1 MEAVTKRTREKKKSR
16 NSNLIEME
24 LFKCD
29 HSNEILVQIGPNE
42 VNVNGAV
49 NNSIKRLNL
58 GTFVD
63 LSS

>member
-1 MEAVTKRTREKKKSR
+1 MEAVTKRTQKKHKGR
-16 NSNLIEME
+16 NSSIIEME

-29 HSNEILVQIGPNE
+29 HSDEILIQIGPNK
-42 VNVNGAV
+42 VSVNGAV